1 MLNHVHEGHLT
12 LQRIVDL
19 TLHGPQQIYNI
30 AGKGRMAVGY
40 DADSTLAGLQET
52 ELSAMTG
59 SLEIAD
65 GRPLTA

>member
-1 MLNHVHEGHLT
+1 
-12 LQRIVDL
+12 
-19 TLHGPQQIYNI
+19 
-30 AGKGRMAVGY
+30 MAVGY

-59 SLEIAD
+59 SLENAD